1 MKNVECGHGD
11 EHGKKHQRWMSLTA
25 TPVAAAAAAGGGEK
39 KKKNK
44 LKKKKLNKHCY
55 HSPHADFYPYAAA

>member
-25 TPVAAAAAAGGGEK
+25 APVAAAAEGEK
-39 KKKNK
+39 KKKTK
-44 LKKKKLNKHCY
+44 LKKRKLNKHSY
-55 HSPHADFYPYAAA
+55 HSPNADFYPYAAA